1 MMEDYPKV
9 QLHSLP
15 EDNNMVSGKYQ
26 PQRIRNETVD
36 SVNLV
41 IRSED
46 RTYGDDFNFSI
57 DLLTSSNN
65 IRKIQMAKCMLPL
78 LPQINVHN
86 KTVSV
91 VHVDG
96 NITFDLEEG
105 YYSVQAMVNMMQSA
119 FTDAWINLDP
129 SNLVTINYDID
140 RRSIII
146 TDDNGENFF
155 ITNDCNFN
163 RYARNVVKF
172 NTRPATDTP
181 TTSVQESSSLGMIYS
196 RYVIATSFRLTEDQ
210 RSFSMVS
217 NTGSKNIIGVLD
229 LASAYSASQFA
240 VSTSFA
246 GTDVVL
252 DCLDYAP
259 KINLVNRNK
268 SLKVIDIQ
276 IEDEF
281 GFNLGTLNTPN
292 YQFVYPVSMWFQC
305 YL

>member
-1 MMEDYPKV
+1 
-9 QLHSLP
+9 
-15 EDNNMVSGKYQ
+15 
-26 PQRIRNETVD
+26 
-36 SVNLV
+36 
-41 IRSED
+41 
-46 RTYGDDFNFSI
+46 
-57 DLLTSSNN
+57 
-65 IRKIQMAKCMLPL
+65 
-78 LPQINVHN
+78 
-86 KTVSV
+86 
-91 VHVDG
+91 
-96 NITFDLEEG
+96 
-105 YYSVQAMVNMMQSA
+105 
-119 FTDAWINLDP
+119 
-129 SNLVTINYDID
+129 
-140 RRSIII
+140 
-146 TDDNGENFF
+146 
-155 ITNDCNFN
+155 
-163 RYARNVVKF
+163 
-172 NTRPATDTP
+172 
-181 TTSVQESSSLGMIYS
+181 MIYS